1 MSPQKPAHPAPSTQA
16 PSAHPRRAPTPDS
29 VRRGTVILPVSARLG
44 LVENVGSSPDPLA
57 GSGSDLDDWKGVD
70 GGKRGGRGETRLARE
85 LGKGDGVSKGL
96 GGFQQEVLTDTTTGD
111 ELGTEP
117 SSQDTFGISLNGVA
131 SPQKQQPQSNNL
143 QTPSTPLATVPS
155 ALDGTPT
162 RQSQQPRGRGGKF
175 LKKPPGE
182 KKAKNRTPKVKVQ
195 AAPKPV
201 AVPATATGVGA
212 GQAITP
218 GPSRPTRATAATQ
231 TPKGTPSASASKPP
245 QTPTTPSTPLD
256 PKGKG
261 KAVER
266 RVLPARIRRATG
278 GGAEGMRDVEEMII
292 DWVQRWGEPVT
303 TPPDDMPILVTTISL
318 DLLQPPVT
326 TLFPSNPNAPTITLT
341 PSRPSIS
348 NHPFPPAD
356 TASTTTG
363 IVDHGGEQRLK
374 KEEMIETPEWV
385 MVKPG
390 DDDMEEA
397 REELGGG
404 IGKAKVHT
412 SPVKRLR
419 KVHDEPEEDTSDAHY
434 AGLHRK
440 FEAFERRQ
448 RLREKEKLQFE
459 RYKMGN
465 RIELL
470 KQVAK
475 PSWASIVSTILARG
489 TSEWDAGRKKVEK
502 EGEEW
507 LRERLV
513 KEGREVMKR
522 YDELLPA
529 ESRKQKGDR
538 HSSPSQTPEPS
549 VLPARVAALRDP
561 AFTSSKSS
569 KRKRSSIS
577 LSAETAKEEETPK
590 KAAKASNGQRR
601 SQVFESGEYE
611 EVTPS
616 RRKNSIKTH
625 QPPNISEPPALSVLP
640 TAEPL
645 FVPPLTASGMP
656 VLVEA
661 ASRRELAIK
670 EQEESKSRSGAPR
683 EGRLIKYEKTRISR
697 RLDLVSPFGMPVPG
711 VVEYKSEF
719 TLTDEEDFWPIIAER
734 EEKAN
739 QHRRQSLLNTPGTPG
754 PGLGLMA
761 SSSDTT
767 ESGSSG
773 AGGGSAQLQM
783 SGMVGL
789 VGVADAKVG
798 DAVVL

>member
-1 MSPQKPAHPAPSTQA
+1 MSPQPPSRPASSATPSTL
-16 PSAHPRRAPTPDS
+16 PRRAPTPES
-29 VRRGTVILPVSARLG
+29 VRRGTIIHPRPVKLSVG
-44 LVENVGSSPDPLA
+44 QDVESTPDPLT
-57 GSGSDLDDWKGVD
+57 GSGSDVEDSGGVN
-70 GGKRGGRGETRLARE
+70 GRSTGRRGQARE
-85 LGKGDGVSKGL
+85 AHELGNGVGVSNGSAEL
-96 GGFQQEVLTDTTTGD
+96 QREVSEGEIAERETGQQ
-111 ELGTEP
+111 P
-117 SSQDTFGISLNGVA
+117 SVQDTIAIPSNGQRSPPETHHANA
-131 SPQKQQPQSNNL
+131 S
-143 QTPSTPLATVPS
+143 QTPSKLSTTTPGV
-155 ALDGTPT
+155 DGTPT

-175 LKKPPGE
+175 MKKPPGE
-182 KKAKNRTPKVKVQ
+182 KKAKHGIAKAKVPK
-195 AAPKPV
+195 APKAAAIAV
-201 AVPATATGVGA
+201 AVAGA
-212 GQAITP
+212 GASAGQMVTP
-218 GPSRPTRATAATQ
+218 GPSRPTRATIATSAAQ
-231 TPKGTPSASASKPP
+231 PMKGTPSAAP
-245 QTPTTPSTPLD
+245 QAPKTPGTPLD

-303 TPPDDMPILVTTISL
+303 APPDDMPILVTTIPL
-318 DLLQPPVT
+318 DLLQPPVA
-326 TLFPSNPNAPTITLT
+326 TLNPSNPNAPSITLT
-341 PSRPSIS
+341 PTRPSVS

-356 TASTTTG
+356 TASATTTTTG
-363 IVDHGGEQRLK
+363 IVDHDGEQRLK
-374 KEEMIETPEWV
+374 KEEMIETPGWV

-397 REELGGG
+397 REELEGGG
-404 IGKAKVHT
+404 VGRVKVNT

-434 AGLHRK
+434 AALHRK

-470 KQVAK
+470 KQVAR

-489 TSEWDAGRKKVEK
+489 PAEWDAGRKKVEK

-522 YDELLPA
+522 YDELLPS

-538 HSSPSQTPEPS
+538 VSSPSQTPEPS

-561 AFTSSKSS
+561 ASGSI
-569 KRKRSSIS
+569 KRKRSSMGQ
-577 LSAETAKEEETPK
+577 SAEPGEEEETPK
-590 KAAKASNGQRR
+590 KTAKAVGGQRK
-601 SQVFESGEYE
+601 SQVFHAGGDVS

-616 RRKNSIKTH
+616 RRKNSIKAH
-625 QPPNISEPPALSVLP
+625 QPPHILEAPALTPKS
-640 TAEPL
+640 TFEPV

-661 ASRRELAIK
+661 ASRRELAIR
-670 EQEESKSRSGAPR
+670 EQEESKSKLEAPR

-734 EEKAN
+734 EENAN
-739 QHRRQSLLNTPGTPG
+739 RHRRQSLLNVPGIPGTG
-754 PGLGLMA
+754 SSLIA
-761 SSSDTT
+761 HSSDTAT
-767 ESGSSG
+767 SGSSG
-773 AGGGSAQLQM
+773 A
-783 SGMVGL
+783 
-789 VGVADAKVG
+789 DAKVN